1 MYADAA
7 KIIAKL
13 PRTKTEKH
21 RSRAEEDEQ
30 RKKTETLHEDGI
42 DEKKSHEKIIDERQE
57 ALHEEG
63 MNEQR
68 KCDNL
73 MKTLDERIVDKSSG
87 PGFEDPLPDK
97 EQYYIGLNDFE
108 EETPTDED
116 ENLGEKY
123 IDLVKLAEFL
133 LNERVE
139 VQVYADYEGIPNWH
153 AEEGM
158 AEETNM
164 IKDNEKHKKTL
175 QAFREGWTNESRM
188 EKEQKSK
195 HKHIQKSDSRH
206 RGSDGMLGAN

>member
-1 MYADAA
+1 M
-7 KIIAKL
+7 K
-13 PRTKTEKH
+13 EK
-21 RSRAEEDEQ
+21 
-30 RKKTETLHEDGI
+30 
-42 DEKKSHEKIIDERQE
+42 
-57 ALHEEG
+57 
-63 MNEQR
+63 
-68 KCDNL
+68 
-73 MKTLDERIVDKSSG
+73 IVDKSSA

-116 ENLGEKY
+116 ENLGDEY

-139 VQVYADYEGIPNWH
+139 VQVYADYEGITNWH

-175 QAFREGWTNESRM
+175 QAFREGWTNKSRM

-195 HKHIQKSDSRH
+195 HKHVQKSDSRH